1 MCGFGGGPSNRRP
14 GPWNLPAWAPSR
26 ANPFFGGNWRSP
38 PSQTGFC
45 QLGTQ
50 TPAKTFPDTAWNLP
64 GVAESFPSPFT
75 GRLTL
80 LHRFDRRKAFE
91 ASGSRPL
98 SSPGLSSSE
107 LASRLVLQ
115 APPKGLFLEEAER
128 LEMSALLARSDR
140 PAVKVCPCQNV
151 NACVRGA
158 LCQGCLNGH
167 VLLYFQ
173 TETKTPTQI
182 QFKP

>member
-1 MCGFGGGPSNRRP
+1 MSGEELKEIDLDAFFRP
-14 GPWNLPAWAPSR
+14 RTEAEKA
-26 ANPFFGGNWRSP
+26 
-38 PSQTGFC
+38 
-45 QLGTQ
+45 Q

-151 NACVRGA
+151 NACVRG
-158 LCQGCLNGH
+158 
-167 VLLYFQ
+167 VW
-173 TETKTPTQI
+173 
-182 QFKP
+182 FKRFRRSQWQEAV